1 MQVKDYQKRFKK
13 SLSPLYDETE
23 AEQLFL
29 ITLEELEGKTRID
42 LIMHP
47 ELKTDKNQQW
57 ENVLHDLMQEK
68 PIQYIFGKAYFYGL
82 TFEVNAS
89 TLIPRAETEEL
100 VEWIINSVDTSKP
113 IRILDIG
120 TGSGCIGITLAK
132 ELPLARVTLMDISK
146 DALNVAKKNAKHNKV
161 QVETI
166 LQDVLQVDTLVEQ
179 YDIIVSNPPYVRN
192 LEKVE
197 IKKNVLAY
205 EPHLALF
212 VEDDN
217 ALIFYRKIA
226 QLANDNLQ
234 EKGLLFYEINQYLG
248 PETVALF
255 ESLNFTDVELKKD
268 MLGNDRM
275 VKAIKK

>member
-166 LQDVLQVDTLVEQ
+166 LQDVLQVDTLSEQ

-248 PETVALF
+248 SETVALF

>member
-146 DALNVAKKNAKHNKV
+146 DALNVAKRNAKHNKV

-248 PETVALF
+248 PQTVALF
-255 ESLNFTDVELKKD
+255 ESLSFTDVELKKD

>member
-255 ESLNFTDVELKKD
+255 ESLNFTDLELKKD

>member
-1 MQVKDYQKRFKK
+1 MQVKYYQKRFKE
-13 SLSPLYDETE
+13 SLSTLYDEVE

-29 ITLEELEGKTRID
+29 IALEELEGKTRID

-47 ELKTDKNQQW
+47 ELKTEKTKQW
-57 ENVLHDLMQEK
+57 DNVLHDLMQEK

-82 TFEVNAS
+82 TFEVNAN
-89 TLIPRAETEEL
+89 TLIPRSETEEL

-146 DALNVAKKNAKHNKV
+146 EALNVAKRNAELNKV

-166 LQDVLQVDTLVEQ
+166 LQDILLLESLIEQ
-179 YDIIVSNPPYVRN
+179 YDVIVSNPPYVRN

-197 IKKNVLAY
+197 IKNNVLAY

-212 VEDDN
+212 VEDDD

-226 QLANDNLQ
+226 QLANHNLQ

-248 PETVALF
+248 SETVALF
-255 ESLNFTDVELKKD
+255 ESLSFTDVELRKD
-268 MLGNDRM
+268 MVGNDRM
-275 VKAIKK
+275 VKAVKK

>member
-29 ITLEELEGKTRID
+29 LTLEELEGKTRID

-146 DALNVAKKNAKHNKV
+146 DALNVAKRNAKHNKV

-166 LQDVLQVDTLVEQ
+166 MQDVLQVDTLSEQ

-248 PETVALF
+248 SETVALF

>member
-82 TFEVNAS
+82 TFKVNAS

-146 DALNVAKKNAKHNKV
+146 DALNVAKRNAKHNKV

-166 LQDVLQVDTLVEQ
+166 MQDVLQVDTLVEQ

-248 PETVALF
+248 PETVDLF